1 MLLTYA
7 EEELLLLL
15 LLLLPE
21 LLLWLPFVVM
31 DPESPFEEGSVGE

>member
-15 LLLLPE
+15 LLFPE

-31 DPESPFEEGSVGE
+31 ELESPLEVGSGGE